1 MKKRIALFLVSC
13 MALGTMAGCT
23 PEQKSYMEEAKK
35 VSNWE
40 SFETTG
46 KLSLDITAPGM
57 IPLIEGATATPPA
70 QEKTHMD
77 FDIKGYTLNEKGK
90 KQKGYAL
97 LSGKDDKGKF
107 QLKDV
112 KVFIDGKD
120 VYISKNYMEDIMKY
134 STNGELPK
142 RVTDVKQEYILI
154 ANGMGELF
162 TGEAMTPENTVFMQ
176 NYMDTMTNPEKRDEL
191 FTKFEKVFE
200 LIEFNL
206 PLKKEGQATYT
217 MKVNSDEFIDRAV
230 HSLDKTVMNL
240 DQILKIMEW
249 KEIIPE
255 GDSVAEIQKEYANGK
270 KEEIM
275 KSVPDAK
282 KLLKGSYLN
291 TKETFSEDNYKGEIE
306 ANICVNEPLY
316 LKVNMKIDTESKKV
330 AKKEVKVPTRA
341 EAISLEDYME
351 LYLPPVKDTI
361 ELNTKTNVLKSEK
374 TGAEVKLKT
383 ITNGEGEVMYEFAPI
398 MRSFGVQYGYDQKVH
413 QVYYVDNGV
422 KEYVED
428 IIEKNGISYISIENI
443 DYRWVSDA
451 MSEDDGN
458 TYRYV
463 IREAE

>member
-255 GDSVAEIQKEYANGK
+255 GDSVAEIHPEDAPGK
-270 KEEIM
+270 KAEIL
-275 KSVPDAK
+275 KSVP
-282 KLLKGSYLN
+282 
-291 TKETFSEDNYKGEIE
+291 E
-306 ANICVNEPLY
+306 A
-316 LKVNMKIDTESKKV
+316 
-330 AKKEVKVPTRA
+330 
-341 EAISLEDYME
+341 
-351 LYLPPVKDTI
+351 
-361 ELNTKTNVLKSEK
+361 
-374 TGAEVKLKT
+374 
-383 ITNGEGEVMYEFAPI
+383 
-398 MRSFGVQYGYDQKVH
+398 
-413 QVYYVDNGV
+413 
-422 KEYVED
+422 
-428 IIEKNGISYISIENI
+428 
-443 DYRWVSDA
+443 
-451 MSEDDGN
+451 
-458 TYRYV
+458 
-463 IREAE
+463 

>member
-191 FTKFEKVFE
+191 FTKLEKVFD

-361 ELNTKTNVLKSEK
+361 ELNMKTNVLKSEK